1 MDGWIGRQLI
11 PFNFWRSKGL
21 FSGQKNVSFR
31 ADQRVTL
38 YSIPS
43 MYGIFYLHFAIK
55 KSTNINPAS
64 PSNRGLVSVV
74 SVFTSLPSEDLF
86 GGTSAVVSQ
95 PGSGWKVTSSAE
107 IGSWWCALEQLNLRG
122 GGDFGGNP
130 PTPPKRKRCS
140 FIHIII
146 RNQNQDSESLSGFRI
161 RILIFIFNG
170 IPPPH
175 HQDSGSSSLFKLVG
189 VWMKQ
194 SNQQIV
200 LNFLLGQWIIF

>member
-1 MDGWIGRQLI
+1 
-11 PFNFWRSKGL
+11 
-21 FSGQKNVSFR
+21 
-31 ADQRVTL
+31 
-38 YSIPS
+38 

-122 GGDFGGNP
+122 GVILGATHLP
-130 PTPPKRKRCS
+130 PPKEKGVAS
-140 FIHIII
+140 YTSSSGI
-146 RNQNQDSESLSGFRI
+146 RIRIQNHYQDSESESSSSFSMGFLLLIIRIQDHHHFSNSLEFGWNRATNRLCWIFFWANELFFSGFDNESLLLVDTFKRP
-161 RILIFIFNG
+161 RDILSKWQVVKNAMT
-170 IPPPH
+170 
-175 HQDSGSSSLFKLVG
+175 STS
-189 VWMKQ
+189 
-194 SNQQIV
+194 
-200 LNFLLGQWIIF
+200 